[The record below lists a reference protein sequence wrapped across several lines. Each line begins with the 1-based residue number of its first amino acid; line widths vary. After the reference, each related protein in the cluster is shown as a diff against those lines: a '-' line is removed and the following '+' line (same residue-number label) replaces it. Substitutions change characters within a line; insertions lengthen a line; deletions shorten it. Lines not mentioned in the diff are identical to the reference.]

1 MRKSILFYLMP
12 LLVLFLANTAQ
23 AQLSVHINIGSPPV
37 WAPPAEAHV
46 VRYYYI
52 PEEDSYY
59 DAVRRGYYYDDG
71 RRWTFST
78 SLPYGNFDI
87 GSLHHVAV
95 RYYGDQPYTYFSDQ
109 RYTYV
114 RRYHSD
120 WEQNG
125 YHRPYHIPPG
135 QAKKGHY
142 DKAEKKYDKQE
153 EKYYKKQNKELEKE
167 YKHGNKDAHGNEDN

>member
-1 MRKSILFYLMP
+1 MRKSILLYFTVLLM
-12 LLVLFLANTAQ
+12 LFIADDTKAQ
-23 AQLSVHINIGSPPV
+23 IAVHINIGSPPV

-46 VRYYYI
+46 IRYYYI

-59 DAVRRGYYYDDG
+59 DAVRRGYYYDDSG
-71 RRWTFST
+71 RWAFST
-78 SLPYGNFDI
+78 TLPYGNFNI
-87 GSLHHVAV
+87 SNLHHVPV

-114 RRYHSD
+114 RRYHGD

-135 QAKKGHY
+135 QAKKGYY
-142 DKAEKKYDKQE
+142 DKAEKKYNKQE
-153 EKYYKKQNKELEKE
+153 EKYYKKENKELEKE
-167 YKHGNKDAHGNEDN
+167 YKHSKKDKHDKDDN